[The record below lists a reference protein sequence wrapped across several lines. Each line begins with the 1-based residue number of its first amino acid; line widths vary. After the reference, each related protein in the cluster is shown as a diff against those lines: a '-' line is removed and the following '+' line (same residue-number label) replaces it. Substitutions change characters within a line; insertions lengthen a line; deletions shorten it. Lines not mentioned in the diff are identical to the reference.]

1 MNTLLSISETS
12 FSSPLTIGLAVIVVI
27 ALILFFWITRLRRVV
42 APNEV
47 HIVRR
52 GSKTEVYG
60 NVDEQEASSGNV
72 YYKFPATIPVL
83 GVDVSVLPLSVFDV
97 DLSNYEAYDKD
108 RLPFVV
114 DIKAFFR
121 IADYKVAASRILTFE
136 ELQAQLTSIVQG
148 AVRSILA
155 KEDLESI
162 MSERSKYGEDFTK
175 EVGGQLKHWGVEPVK
190 NIELMDIRDARN
202 EEVIANIMMKKKS
215 LIEKESRTTVAKNNQ
230 AAQEAEILAQQEV
243 DLKQQDAEKA
253 VGLRKATV
261 SQEVGIAQ
269 EKSSQAVQEQAK
281 ITAEKEMEVKRVK
294 ETQEAEINKSVAET
308 NALASKQVTIT
319 NAEAAKEEKDLNS
332 QADLIVMQ
340 NEAEGQLVK
349 AKKSAEGI
357 QAEGEAKALVET
369 KMQMAPVDAQL
380 KLASE
385 IGSNKEYQ
393 AYLISI
399 RQIEAFQI
407 IGIEQ
412 AKNLGNADIKIIAG
426 SGSVAD
432 GVNKAAGILTPTG
445 GFNLA
450 GMLEAFGSTEIGQQ
464 VLEKTGIKPKEDTSK
479 DETKFDKVK

>member
-1 MNTLLSISETS
+1 MNTLLGISETS
-12 FSSPLTIGLAVIVVI
+12 FSSPLMIGLAVIIIVVL
-27 ALILFFWITRLRRVV
+27 AVFFWITRLRRVV

-60 NVDEQEASSGNV
+60 NVDEQEASNGNV
-72 YYKFPATIPVL
+72 YYEFPATIPVL

-97 DLSNYEAYDKD
+97 DLNNYEAYDVD

-121 IADYKVAASRILTFE
+121 IADYKVAASRILTFD

-162 MSERSKYGEDFTK
+162 MSERSKYGEDFTT

-190 NIELMDIRDARN
+190 NIELMDIRDARG

-215 LIEKESRTTVAKNNQ
+215 LIEKESRTTVAQNNQ

-253 VGLRKATV
+253 VGLRKADV
-261 SQEVGIAQ
+261 AKEVGIAQ
-269 EKSSQAVQEQAK
+269 EESAQAVQEKAK
-281 ITAEKEMEVKRVK
+281 VTAEKEMEVKRVK
-294 ETQEAEINKSVAET
+294 ETQEAEIKKSVATT
-308 NALASKQVTIT
+308 NAEAEKQVTIT
-319 NAEAAKEEKDLNS
+319 KAEAAKQAKDLNS

-369 KMQMAPVDAQL
+369 KMRMAPVDAQL

-393 AYLISI
+393 TYLISI
-399 RQIEAFQI
+399 RQIEAIQI

-412 AKNLGNADIKIIAG
+412 AKNLGCADIKIIAG
-426 SGSVAD
+426 AGSVSD
-432 GVNKAAGILTPTG
+432 GANKAAGIFSPNS

-450 GMLEAFGSTEIGQQ
+450 GMLETFGSTEIGKQI
-464 VLEKTGIKPKEDTSK
+464 LDKLGAKTVD
-479 DETKFDKVK
+479 